1 MFDKDRD
8 GQISMPEVRQVVMAM
23 GQTPNDER
31 IEALFKQVDL
41 DGNGL
46 IDYDEFVRLV
56 EERVRAQP
64 DDTEMRAMF
73 EAFDKDKN
81 GYIDKQELMTT
92 FAEIELPVSEQEV
105 ADMMRAA
112 DIQDGR
118 IFFEG
123 DEGHIAVLLVPVLWL
138 CSVAVMWLFVVCGFS
153 TVELRQRASRLDV
166 GRCYVTLRR

>member
-81 GYIDKQELMTT
+81 GYIDRQELTTT

-118 IFFEG
+118 IFF
-123 DEGHIAVLLVPVLWL
+123 EGHIAVLLVPVLWL

>member
-81 GYIDKQELMTT
+81 GT
-92 FAEIELPVSEQEV
+92 IELSELREV
-105 ADMMRAA
+105 AEALGEKIPEDQLS
-112 DIQDGR
+112 DIVKNLDTNGDGK
-118 IFFEG
+118 ISLE
-123 DEGHIAVLLVPVLWL
+123 
-138 CSVAVMWLFVVCGFS
+138 
-153 TVELRQRASRLDV
+153 
-166 GRCYVTLRR
+166 